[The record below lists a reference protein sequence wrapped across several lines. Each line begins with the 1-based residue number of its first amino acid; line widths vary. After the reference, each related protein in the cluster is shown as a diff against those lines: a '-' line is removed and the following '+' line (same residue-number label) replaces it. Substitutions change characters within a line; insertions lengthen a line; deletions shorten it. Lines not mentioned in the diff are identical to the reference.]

1 MIYIQT
7 PNGLTQISSQLT
19 KEKIIAALGYTPA
32 DNASFYE
39 DESGALVIADEKG
52 YIIAR
57 IDETGFKTTK
67 INTNAIALNG
77 EDLAEKLQALAD
89 KVPDIDLTGYA
100 TEEYVNNAIDNINI
114 PNLDLSAYALA
125 ADVEANK
132 VLTDAHAADKAIHV
146 TQSEKYAWDAKSNFS
161 GNYSDLSN
169 APNIEADTNDNEL
182 IVSDAQGNV
191 IMKVNAYGINT
202 TAVYINGKLVSFPEY
217 TSEDE
222 GKVLRIVDGA
232 PAWVALTPAEEVLF

>member
-89 KVPDIDLTGYA
+89 KVPNIDLTGYA

-114 PNLDLSAYALA
+114 PNPDLSAYALA

-132 VLTDAHAADKAIHV
+132 VLTDAHAVDKAIHV

-169 APNIEADTNDNEL
+169 APNIVADTNDNEL

-202 TAVYINGKLVSFPEY
+202 TAVYVNGKLVSFPDF
-217 TSEDE
+217 SEAGE
-222 GKVLRIVDGA
+222 GAVLKIVGGV
-232 PAWVALTPAEEVLF
+232 PTWVVEA